1 MTGRRRWK
9 SRSPACHRTHHVL
22 SCLQTRQGRAGRSV
36 WTFRRAWSRCTAG
49 RHTSRRVPV
58 DREKGASVRA
68 VARAA
73 CSVQRAACSVQ
84 RAARSPQPAARSPQP
99 AARSVRQHARWTH
112 ARALWVAGHAQ
123 PAARSP
129 QPAASG
135 STHAGH
141 TRARAVGGGTR
152 GSRDS
157 CVLTRTVLCAATH
170 GLPAAARISQ
180 GPSAATSE
188 ARAAAGSRSAAISF
202 E

>member
-84 RAARSPQPAARSPQP
+84 RAACSVQPAARSPQP

-112 ARALWVAGHAQ
+112 ARARCGWRDTRIARQLRTHAHGAVRCDAWVACG
-123 PAARSP
+123 
-129 QPAASG
+129 G
-135 STHAGH
+135 EDI
-141 TRARAVGGGTR
+141 TRALRSDQRGKGCCREQKRRHLVRMNSLRIRAE
-152 GSRDS
+152 
-157 CVLTRTVLCAATH
+157 CAA
-170 GLPAAARISQ
+170 AACC
-180 GPSAATSE
+180 GV
-188 ARAAAGSRSAAISF
+188 
-202 E
+202 